1 MPSAI
6 AGNGGHD
13 STFAVCK
20 ALVHDFAL
28 SEGDAWVV
36 LSEYNARCSP
46 PWSEAELRHKL
57 DDAGKC
63 NRAVRARGQ
72 LADTPRPDLRQSP
85 RRYEINERT
94 NKGGA
99 SFVNSFLS
107 YAVEPPKLAEDA
119 LFGVAGAIVKKIEPH
134 TETHPAALLLQLLI
148 GFGNMVGRNPYVV
161 TERDHQH
168 VNLFGVIVGESSR
181 GRKGTSWGHI
191 RFLLQLCDAG
201 WESSRIMGGLAS
213 GEGVTTELKDRAEGE
228 TGPPQD
234 KRLLLMESEFGSVL
248 RVMQRDG
255 STVSAIVRNA
265 WDTGTLRNL
274 ANKNRDKA
282 GAALRASDCHI
293 SIIGH
298 ITRAE
303 LSKLLDEN
311 DSANGFANRFL
322 WVHSSR
328 TKLLPD
334 GGDIQS
340 VNFET
345 ETKMLQLAVRMAQA
359 RGEIQRTPEAREYWH
374 HIYPELSK
382 DHPGRWG
389 QATSRGEAQV
399 VRLALVYSLLDG
411 GEHIALSHL
420 KAAESVWNYCSES
433 ARWAFMESRFSRH
446 AHSVLNALAQ
456 GPMTLSRI
464 SVDVFKGNVHRNEIE
479 ECIREIGNEITITKQ
494 PTGGRDATVIS
505 LRTPPEEQP

>member
-1 MPSAI
+1 
-6 AGNGGHD
+6 
-13 STFAVCK
+13 
-20 ALVHDFAL
+20 
-28 SEGDAWVV
+28 
-36 LSEYNARCSP
+36 
-46 PWSEAELRHKL
+46 
-57 DDAGKC
+57 
-63 NRAVRARGQ
+63 
-72 LADTPRPDLRQSP
+72 
-85 RRYEINERT
+85 
-94 NKGGA
+94 
-99 SFVNSFLS
+99 
-107 YAVEPPKLAEDA
+107 
-119 LFGVAGAIVKKIEPH
+119 
-134 TETHPAALLLQLLI
+134 
-148 GFGNMVGRNPYVV
+148 MVGRNPYVV

-168 VNLFGVIVGESSR
+168 VNLFGVVVGESSR
-181 GRKGTSWGHI
+181 GRKGASWGHI

-213 GEGVTTELKDRAEGE
+213 GEGVTTELKDRAEGDG
-228 TGPPQD
+228 GPPQD

-274 ANKNRDKA
+274 ANKNRDNK
-282 GAALRASDCHI
+282 GVALRASDCHI

-340 VNFET
+340 VDFST
-345 ETKMLQLAVRMAQA
+345 EIKMLQLAIRMAQGK
-359 RGEIQRTPEAREYWH
+359 GEMQRTPEAREYWH
-374 HIYPELSK
+374 DIYPELTK

-389 QATSRGEAQV
+389 QVTSRGEAQV

-420 KAAESVWNYCSES
+420 KAAEAVWKYCSES
-433 ARWAFMESRFSRH
+433 ARWAFMESRFSKN
-446 AHSVLNALAQ
+446 AQSILNALDQ
-456 GPMTLSRI
+456 GPLSLAQI
-464 SVDVFKGNVHRNEIE
+464 SRDVFNKNVNRNQISD
-479 ECIREIGNEITITKQ
+479 CIREIENEIIIEKQ
-494 PTGGRDATVIS
+494 TTGGRDATVIS
-505 LRTPPEEQP
+505 LRTQPEDVNP